1 MLLYGVAKTPSQFVL
16 QGQFVLP
23 VLKFVISAYAPGHG
37 PDWAGASTRRAN
49 ASDQRAGQGWR
60 LVAGSYHRPTRLC
73 GIWVEPARYSYYDL
87 LNLSYRGGGRGD
99 DDQFP
104 SLPCSARAFPQ
115 HTDFL
120 LRQRG
125 CARNT
130 WELSKTHEQAPS
142 WACLPAT
149 WPATRCRSFSLANS
163 KNLTCASQPSRR
175 GGICYPTNTRLLPGT
190 LVNGLLTATR

>member
-87 LNLSYRGGGRGD
+87 LNLSYRTSAAPR
-99 DDQFP
+99 P
-104 SLPCSARAFPQ
+104 HLPCTGALQAEQVANGGPTACAVGSA
-115 HTDFL
+115 
-120 LRQRG
+120 QR
-125 CARNT
+125 
-130 WELSKTHEQAPS
+130 
-142 WACLPAT
+142 
-149 WPATRCRSFSLANS
+149 
-163 KNLTCASQPSRR
+163 
-175 GGICYPTNTRLLPGT
+175 
-190 LVNGLLTATR
+190 